1 MRTKTVLSVVFF
13 FMATFSLHAQT
24 NFGFG
29 LQKEIFGVSLNAEN
43 ADDAT
48 FDVDKVELTMTMK
61 DHFRIGLGVQMSTL
75 VEHQAKHYDPDA
87 GLSLSIT
94 YLFPIKRYKDYTI
107 PKESF
112 AIAPTLSVGNS
123 FKDFKSFKNIDV
135 DLGVRSYLFK
145 AMYIG
150 TGARYAQWNNS
161 DIVNGNNCFT
171 WYWEMGFNLDFWNR
185 AK

>member
-1 MRTKTVLSVVFF
+1 MRTKIVLSVVFF

-48 FDVDKVELTMTMK
+48 FDVDKVEFTMTMK
-61 DHFRIGLGVQMSTL
+61 DHFRIGLGVQMGTL
-75 VEHQAKHYDPDA
+75 VEHQAKRYEPGA
-87 GLSLSIT
+87 GLSLSLT
-94 YLFPIKRYKDYTI
+94 YLFPIKGYTDY
-107 PKESF
+107 
-112 AIAPTLSVGNS
+112 AIAPTLSMGNS
-123 FKDFKSFKNIDV
+123 FKGFKSFKNIDA

-150 TGARYAQWNNS
+150 TGVRYAQWNNS

-171 WYWEMGFNLDFWNR
+171 WYWEMGFNLNFWNR
-185 AK
+185 VK

>member
-1 MRTKTVLSVVFF
+1 MRTKIVLSVVFF

-61 DHFRIGLGVQMSTL
+61 DHFRIGLGVQMGTL
-75 VEHQAKHYDPDA
+75 VEHQAKRYEPGA
-87 GLSLSIT
+87 GLSLSLT
-94 YLFPIKRYKDYTI
+94 YLFPIKGYTDY
-107 PKESF
+107 
-112 AIAPTLSVGNS
+112 AIAPTLSMGNS
-123 FKDFKSFKNIDV
+123 FKGFKSFKNIDA

-150 TGARYAQWNNS
+150 TGVRYAQWNNS

-185 AK
+185 ANRIR

>member
-1 MRTKTVLSVVFF
+1 MRTKIVLSVVFF

-75 VEHQAKHYDPDA
+75 VEHQAKRYDPDA
-87 GLSLSIT
+87 GLSLSLT
-94 YLFPIKRYKDYTI
+94 YLFPINSYKDYTI

-123 FKDFKSFKNIDV
+123 SRISSRSKTLMSIWVSALICSKPCISELEQDTPNGIIQTSLMEITV
-135 DLGVRSYLFK
+135 SLG
-145 AMYIG
+145 IG
-150 TGARYAQWNNS
+150 KWVLT
-161 DIVNGNNCFT
+161 
-171 WYWEMGFNLDFWNR
+171 
-185 AK
+185 